1 AEDAVLQPLGE
12 QAQTR
17 TIPEDQLDPVPT
29 LGPEHI
35 DCPRER
41 IGHHGLA
48 HQSCQSLGALAEV
61 DRPGRHHHT
70 DRARR
75 ADHAP
80 AFNARSTALTV
91 STSAPRPTRT
101 VTPSIS
107 TSIVP
112 APGSALHC
120 GTLRRRRTADADEA
134 TSTTAGTNCSP
145 SASEGLNW
153 DWRNWRRHPNNCCGD
168 KPCRLATPETE
179 SPLVMISP
187 TIR

>member
-1 AEDAVLQPLGE
+1 MYVVGE

-17 TIPEDQLDPVPT
+17 TIPEDQLDPVRT

-48 HQSCQSLGALAEV
+48 HQRCQSLSALAEV
-61 DRPGRHHHT
+61 DRPGRHHHA

-91 STSAPRPTRT
+91 FTSAPRPTRT
-101 VTPSIS
+101 HTHHLIPPLD
-107 TSIVP
+107 TS
-112 APGSALHC
+112 A
-120 GTLRRRRTADADEA
+120 
-134 TSTTAGTNCSP
+134 AGRSY
-145 SASEGLNW
+145 
-153 DWRNWRRHPNNCCGD
+153 
-168 KPCRLATPETE
+168 
-179 SPLVMISP
+179 
-187 TIR
+187 